1 MLGISGL
8 LQLLTWVEHRRVAQ
22 ASQHEEGG
30 VPCPIPHPTRL
41 PPPDS
46 RQVTSRWADLP
57 LTNQQRLLWLL
68 SHLLERQL
76 GQSLAPGKEDGDEL
90 DECAE

>member
-8 LQLLTWVEHRRVAQ
+8 LNLLTWVEHRQLAQ

-30 VPCPIPHPTRL
+30 VLCPVPYPTRL

-46 RQVTSRWADLP
+46 RQVISQWSDLP
-57 LTNQQRLLWLL
+57 LVNRQRLLWLL
-68 SHLLERQL
+68 SHLLER
-76 GQSLAPGKEDGDEL
+76 SRAPGKEDGDEL
-90 DECAE
+90 DENAE